1 MSIST
6 ESRAAIIV
14 AICAVAIS
22 VWQGYETRKHN
33 RLSTKPIILYE
44 WEVKEGQKS
53 GIYIQNNGLGP
64 AILTDIE
71 FSYAGKII
79 QRKDNS
85 KWAIVSKKIN
95 RNGGKVI
102 FNYFNPG
109 AAFIPGQKFFFFF
122 VKNYDS
128 KNPKELGDMYSK
140 LGITLSYCSV
150 YGDCFTATLEPTKK
164 EEFLPEN

>member
-64 AILTDIE
+64 AVLTDIE
-71 FSYAGKII
+71 FSYAGKLI

-85 KWAIVSKKIN
+85 K
-95 RNGGKVI
+95 
-102 FNYFNPG
+102 
-109 AAFIPGQKFFFFF
+109 
-122 VKNYDS
+122 
-128 KNPKELGDMYSK
+128 
-140 LGITLSYCSV
+140 
-150 YGDCFTATLEPTKK
+150 
-164 EEFLPEN
+164 